1 MRTEEE
7 AADHEWRDMSA
18 LDLVA
23 VVAAVLGAIAL
34 AGGCVAF
41 FAAAARLRG
50 AAEELEA
57 ASEAFRAAAEPL
69 VEELAASAERAA
81 GEVDRVE
88 HLLDLSTGIAERVDG
103 TTGAT
108 YRAITTP
115 VIKGAALAEG
125 TRRAARRLGGRNPR
139 RG

>member
-1 MRTEEE
+1 MT
-7 AADHEWRDMSA
+7 AI
-18 LDLVA
+18 DLVA
-23 VVAAVLGAIAL
+23 VAAAVLGALAL
-34 AGGCVAF
+34 VAACVAL
-41 FAAAARLRG
+41 FAAASRMR
-50 AAEELEA
+50 EA
-57 ASEAFRAAAEPL
+57 ARALETSLEEFRATAEPL
-69 VEELAASAERAA
+69 VEDLRTAAAEAA
-81 GEVDRVE
+81 GEVDRIE

-125 TRRAARRLGGRNPR
+125 TRRAARRLGGRDAAG

>member
-1 MRTEEE
+1 MTAIEV
-7 AADHEWRDMSA
+7 
-18 LDLVA
+18 VA
-23 VVAAVLGAIAL
+23 VAAAVLGAIAL

-41 FAAAARLRG
+41 FAAATRLRD
-50 AAEELEA
+50 AAVELEA
-57 ASEAFRAAAEPL
+57 ASESFRAAAEPL
-69 VEELAASAERAA
+69 VVELADSAVRAA

-125 TRRAARRLGGRNPR
+125 TRRAARRLGGRSTR